1 MKRLAGMLLCAAVA
15 LGSVAAP
22 AKEAEMEKKIDALLQ
37 KMTLD
42 EKIGQLNQQTGTGYS
57 DAMVNAVKGGAV
69 GSILNEVDPEIVNKL
84 QKEAVENSRLGIPLV
99 FARDVIHGFKTIFPH
114 TAGAGCHVESCIGG
128 TGGRALPLRRH
139 RRWAYAGHSLR
150 WSMCRATRVG
160 DASPN
165 RLERTR
171 IFHPFWVWQW

>member
-15 LGSVAAP
+15 FGSVAAP
-22 AKEAEMEKKIDALLQ
+22 AKKAEMEKKIDALLQ
-37 KMTLD
+37 KMTLE

-99 FARDVIHGFKTIFPH
+99 FARDVIHGNKVP
-114 TAGAGCHVESCIGG
+114 
-128 TGGRALPLRRH
+128 ALLPRRLLR
-139 RRWAYAGHSLR
+139 
-150 WSMCRATRVG
+150 
-160 DASPN
+160 
-165 RLERTR
+165 
-171 IFHPFWVWQW
+171 

>member
-1 MKRLAGMLLCAAVA
+1 MKKLAGMLLCAAVA
-15 LGSVAAP
+15 FGSVAAP
-22 AKEAEMEKKIDALLQ
+22 AKKAEMEKKIDALLQ
-37 KMTLD
+37 KMTLE

-99 FARDVIHGFKTIFPH
+99 FARYSPYRWGRLPRGILHWWNR
-114 TAGAGCHVESCIGG
+114 
-128 TGGRALPLRRH
+128 GRALPPRRL
-139 RRWAYAGHSLR
+139 RRWAYAGLSRR

-165 RLERTR
+165 RSERTR